1 MSCFAAWALL
11 PLAAAHE
18 RSESPSD
25 ADDYS
30 RADVMYACLFMLVL
44 LFCVF
49 WAWLGSGGEM
59 SGPHIIRHTIVLPTK
74 GGRNREYELEDC

>member
-1 MSCFAAWALL
+1 
-11 PLAAAHE
+11 
-18 RSESPSD
+18 
-25 ADDYS
+25 
-30 RADVMYACLFMLVL
+30 MYACLFMLVL